1 MEMEFELQWYPGHMA
16 KARRELQN
24 RWRLVDVVLEVVDAR
39 IPFTSRHPEP
49 LGKTE
54 RRPRVL
60 LLAKQD
66 LADPGGTKGW
76 LDHFRANGQRA
87 LAADLRTGGWVRPV
101 GGLLRSAASGGRR
114 RGAGDAVRVLVAGL
128 PNVGKS
134 TAINSL
140 ARRAKAETGGRP
152 GVTRNLQWLRAGR
165 DLQLLDSP
173 GVLWP
178 GATKGRAALLLA
190 AAGCVP
196 DGVFDNEAAA
206 RALLQHLLERLPE
219 GVATRYGTGLAEA
232 GGDVLAEV
240 ARRRG
245 MLQSGAEADTERAAA
260 AVLQDFRTGRLG
272 RVTLE
277 SPPSAT
283 EASGDAGDDG

>member
-1 MEMEFELQWYPGHMA
+1 MELELQWYPGHMA
-16 KARRELQN
+16 KARRELQA
-24 RWRLVDVVLEVVDAR
+24 RWRLVDVVLEVIDAR
-39 IPFTSRHPEP
+39 IPLTSRHPEP
-49 LGKTE
+49 FGKAE
-54 RRPRVL
+54 QRPRVL

-66 LADPGGTKGW
+66 LADPGATKAW
-76 LDHFRANGQRA
+76 LQHFRASGQRA

-101 GGLLRSAASGGRR
+101 GGLLRAAAAGGRR

-152 GVTRNLQWLRAGR
+152 GVTRSLQWLKAGEG
-165 DLQLLDSP
+165 LQLLDSP

-178 GATKGRAALLLA
+178 GATKGEAALFLA

-196 DGVFDNEAAA
+196 DGVFDNEGAA
-206 RALLQHLLERLPE
+206 RGLLQHLLGHFPA
-219 GVATRYGTGLAEA
+219 GVAARYGPGLD
-232 GGDVLAEV
+232 GVDGDVLAEV

-245 MLQSGAEADTERAAA
+245 MLQSGATADTERAAG

-272 RVTLE
+272 RMTLE
-277 SPPSAT
+277 SPSSPSETSKGA
-283 EASGDAGDDG
+283 EEDG